1 MENLHY
7 FLEPVHLA
15 EGFLEGMKKEEHMIL
30 VPSDL
35 HDRCKG
41 PGRDIHRLNEFMRQS
56 LL

>member
-1 MENLHY
+1 MEDLY
-7 FLEPVHLA
+7 FFLEPDHMA
-15 EGFLEGMKKEEHMIL
+15 EGFLEGMKKEEYMIL